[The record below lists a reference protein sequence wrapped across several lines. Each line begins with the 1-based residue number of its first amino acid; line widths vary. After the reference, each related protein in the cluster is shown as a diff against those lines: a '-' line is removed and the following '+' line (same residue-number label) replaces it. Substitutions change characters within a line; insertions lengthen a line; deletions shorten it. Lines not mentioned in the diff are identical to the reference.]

1 MSEFGRSE
9 GTNELYLAAAKR
21 FEALFDGIPVACLTF
36 DEQGNVY
43 EWNRS
48 ATHLLETTPDQ
59 ALQQPISLLFNQ
71 PDSQVFQRIV
81 RDVFRGV
88 RVEEIEM
95 MIPFTEGRVKHVLLS
110 AFPLQSIDGTITGA
124 VMSAQDITAR
134 KQLQDKVESQLLELS
149 EAHTTLFHQRDEL
162 ARANEKLEELATT
175 DGLTGIRNRRSFQ
188 KFIEQ
193 QFHITRRSCAEL
205 SLLIVDVDH
214 FKMYNDVYGHPA
226 GDEVLRSV
234 AGALATSARISD
246 YVARYGGEEFVLVLP
261 DTDEQG
267 SIDAAERFRMAI
279 ANTPMAHRPV
289 TASVGAA
296 TLRPSDKSYEELVS
310 RADEA
315 LYASKHAGRNCV
327 THFDLMQKAA

>member
-1 MSEFGRSE
+1 MSEFGKDG

-59 ALQQPISLLFNQ
+59 ALQQPISLLFRQ
-71 PDSQVFQRIV
+71 EDSALFKGIV
-81 RDVFRGV
+81 RDVFQGV
-88 RVEEIEM
+88 RVEEIEVT
-95 MIPFTEGRVKHVLLS
+95 IPFPDGRVKFVLLS
-110 AFPLQSIDGTITGA
+110 AFPLHSMEGVTTGA

-149 EAHTTLFHQRDEL
+149 EAHTTLFHQSDEL
-162 ARANEKLEELATT
+162 RRANEKLEELATT

-193 QFHITRRSCAEL
+193 QFHITRRSGAEL
-205 SLLIVDVDH
+205 SLLIIDVDH

-226 GDEVLRSV
+226 GDEVLRLV

-261 DTDEQG
+261 DTDERG
-267 SIDAAERFRMAI
+267 SLDAAERFRLAI
-279 ANTPMAHRPV
+279 SNTPMAHRSV

-296 TLRPSDKSYEELVS
+296 TLRPSDTSYEELIS

-327 THFDLMQKAA
+327 THSSQIRKVA